1 MSLLET
7 KNKKF
12 NLPFIFIGGVIFIV
26 GLAYFANY
34 LENFEQNAIDLELP
48 KVEEGEVNTTSIS
61 VRLSKEGVVYLDS
74 LLIEAKELKEKI
86 NIQLDGQPNPTILLY
101 ADEGVSINKV
111 VEIMDFANEN
121 QYKVIL
127 GVRQK

>member
-34 LENFEQNAIDLELP
+34 LENFEQNALDLKLP
-48 KVEEGEVNTTSIS
+48 EVIESETSDTSIS
-61 VRLSKEGVVYLDS
+61 VRFAKEEIVYLDS
-74 LLIEAKELKEKI
+74 LPIEIIRLKEKI
-86 NIQLDGQPNPTILLY
+86 KIQLDGQPNPTILLY
-101 ADEGVSINKV
+101 ADEGVDVNKV
-111 VEIMDFANEN
+111 VDIMEFANEN

-127 GVRQK
+127 GARQK